1 MISLSY
7 AIFHVKNS
15 NIIVIEDENEK
26 SIEAI
31 YWNIFGILTPQSSFL
46 SRKITE
52 LLNKL
57 TLDEIPLERVI
68 SELDIYIEASHDFNQ
83 VSWLKE
89 LKEKIISNSEKLQ
102 RGID

>member
-1 MISLSY
+1 M
-7 AIFHVKNS
+7 
-15 NIIVIEDENEK
+15 
-26 SIEAI
+26 
-31 YWNIFGILTPQSSFL
+31 
-46 SRKITE
+46 
-52 LLNKL
+52 
-57 TLDEIPLERVI
+57 I